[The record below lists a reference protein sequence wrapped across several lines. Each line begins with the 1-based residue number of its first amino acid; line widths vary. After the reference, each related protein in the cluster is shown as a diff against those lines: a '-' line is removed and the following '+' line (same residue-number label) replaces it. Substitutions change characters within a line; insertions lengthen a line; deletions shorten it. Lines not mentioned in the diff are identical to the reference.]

1 MIKFLLILEEI
12 GIVFNKCGQ
21 NKTNSDFFFSI
32 SHVLYLQREIYV
44 SPGYKAKLASS
55 HGGGMFTLL
64 VSHFFQYLSK
74 ITSIKLLNYKMFT
87 CKSFL
92 IRWFLSKSY

>member
-12 GIVFNKCGQ
+12 GIVFNKYGQ

-55 HGGGMFTLL
+55 HGGGGCSLYL
-64 VSHFFQYLSK
+64 CPIFFNIYP
-74 ITSIKLLNYKMFT
+74 KLQA
-87 CKSFL
+87 
-92 IRWFLSKSY
+92 

>member
-12 GIVFNKCGQ
+12 GIIFNKYGQ

-55 HGGGMFTLL
+55 HGGGGD
-64 VSHFFQYLSK
+64 VH
-74 ITSIKLLNYKMFT
+74 FT
-87 CKSFL
+87 CVLFVSIFIQNYNHKTSGAGC
-92 IRWFLSKSY
+92 SNDD